1 MAERPDIKF
10 SEGAQPDGTLAA
22 LGSIQL
28 KMTVP
33 IEDPSQIGKEDHTRA
48 LKNVLRAH
56 IAQEVMG
63 WLEEWAPDVLEE
75 YAVKV
80 RSEIVRDPMEMVDYL
95 ERHKPETLQDA
106 FARYAQQRE
115 RAGGP

>member
-1 MAERPDIKF
+1 MGEEHQRPDIKF
-10 SEGAQPDGTLAA
+10 SEGVQPDGTLAA

-33 IEDPSQIGKEDHTRA
+33 IEDPSQIGKPEHTNA
-48 LKNVLRAH
+48 LKVLLRAH

-63 WLEEWAPDVLEE
+63 WLGEWAPDVLEE

-80 RSEIVRDPMEMVDYL
+80 RGDIVRDPMEMVDYL
-95 ERHKPETLQDA
+95 ERHEPEALQDA
-106 FARYAQQRE
+106 YARYRD
-115 RAGGP
+115 RPR